1 MRDPAAS
8 HVVQATGYE
17 ESFMTHDSHDP
28 HGDGT
33 MGSKPTQGIFI
44 GWLAVGLLILMAI
57 FTLTV
62 ISAGANYGFS

>member
-1 MRDPAAS
+1 MREPAGDRAIRS
-8 HVVQATGYE
+8 TGFE
-17 ESFMTHDSHDP
+17 ESYMTHDSPDP

-44 GWLAVGLLILMAI
+44 GWLAVGLLVVMAI
-57 FTLTV
+57 FTVTV